1 MVYPPF
7 ENAVSVDGF
16 VRVEKTGKESLYKY
30 QLPEASSSSEDDTK
44 KIAIVIGKH
53 KYYSLFSVQLIAYP
67 QHENGTIKGSIK
79 FVNPIHY
86 VWNNNY
92 PDDLKFYLAVIK
104 FQTLYEKSPQDI
116 ESLKALVRNPLRYDF
131 YLHDHAVSE
140 KVTPRSI
147 TPVTISTEAIKVNVI
162 VDRTETF
169 YTIKCELVIGKTVYS
184 FERCTL
190 RFDYFIVCENQWFLC
205 ENIDTLHVI
214 AYFKECDGSLTLS
227 YDTFPNFQH
236 DVLSK
241 IEMHTSVEYL
251 YHKKATASQ
260 IKKSGIGQ
268 STERIIYLSDLDNFV
283 TINPVIR
290 YGNTEVPVLTKKQIY
305 IHDTDGNQISV
316 SRNAAMEDDFI
327 ALLIRQSP
335 DFAEQLTNPLLYFY
349 VHKKKFI
356 KEDWFL
362 PVFEDWR
369 KHNITILGFNQLQGN
384 KLNPH
389 KAKITVLVSSGI
401 NWFNADVKVDFGKE
415 RASLKELYKSA
426 KNKSKYIQLD
436 DGTLGIIPEEWL
448 RKFAAYFQA
457 GAVSEENTI
466 HIHKGNYAI
475 LSSLYDEHELQG
487 DVKEEIKYFKS
498 QLEKRADIKP
508 VAIPKKLAA
517 QLRPYQHEGLSW
529 LNFLD
534 DYALGGCLADD
545 MGLGKSIQII
555 AFILLLKEK
564 QKMHCHLLVVPTTL
578 LYTWLEEF
586 RKFAPDLSILV
597 HHGNN
602 RARHTSRFHQHDVVI
617 TSYGTL
623 VTDVTFLREYFFDY
637 IFLDESQNIKN
648 PSSQRYKAARLLKS
662 RNKIIISGTPFENN
676 AFDLYAQFSFACP
689 GLLGTKQHFR
699 DQYAIPIGKFKSKRN
714 SLALQA
720 KIKPFILRRT
730 KQEVAKD
737 LPEKTEMVLYCEM
750 ALAQRMVYEAHEKE
764 FRDFIAASQDDEL
777 AKKGIHIL
785 KWLTKL
791 RQICNS
797 PVLVDESTSPEG
809 SSTKIEIL
817 MERIINLSGQ
827 HKILVFSQFV
837 SMLDLIKER
846 LSNENIGY
854 TYLTGSTQKRERVV
868 DQFQNDP
875 DARVFLISLKAG
887 GTGLNLTAAEYVF
900 LVDPWWNPAIENQAI
915 DRIYRIGQQKNV
927 VAVRL
932 ICKDTIE
939 EKIMILQET
948 KTKLAS
954 DLLNT
959 GVSPFRSFSKNDFLA
974 LANSSTREMAD

>member
-1 MVYPPF
+1 
-7 ENAVSVDGF
+7 
-16 VRVEKTGKESLYKY
+16 
-30 QLPEASSSSEDDTK
+30 
-44 KIAIVIGKH
+44 
-53 KYYSLFSVQLIAYP
+53 
-67 QHENGTIKGSIK
+67 
-79 FVNPIHY
+79 
-86 VWNNNY
+86 
-92 PDDLKFYLAVIK
+92 
-104 FQTLYEKSPQDI
+104 
-116 ESLKALVRNPLRYDF
+116 
-131 YLHDHAVSE
+131 
-140 KVTPRSI
+140 
-147 TPVTISTEAIKVNVI
+147 
-162 VDRTETF
+162 
-169 YTIKCELVIGKTVYS
+169 
-184 FERCTL
+184 
-190 RFDYFIVCENQWFLC
+190 
-205 ENIDTLHVI
+205 
-214 AYFKECDGSLTLS
+214 
-227 YDTFPNFQH
+227 
-236 DVLSK
+236 
-241 IEMHTSVEYL
+241 
-251 YHKKATASQ
+251 
-260 IKKSGIGQ
+260 
-268 STERIIYLSDLDNFV
+268 
-283 TINPVIR
+283 
-290 YGNTEVPVLTKKQIY
+290 
-305 IHDTDGNQISV
+305 
-316 SRNAAMEDDFI
+316 
-327 ALLIRQSP
+327 
-335 DFAEQLTNPLLYFY
+335 
-349 VHKKKFI
+349 
-356 KEDWFL
+356 
-362 PVFEDWR
+362 
-369 KHNITILGFNQLQGN
+369 
-384 KLNPH
+384 
-389 KAKITVLVSSGI
+389 
-401 NWFNADVKVDFGKE
+401 
-415 RASLKELYKSA
+415 
-426 KNKSKYIQLD
+426 
-436 DGTLGIIPEEWL
+436 
-448 RKFAAYFQA
+448 
-457 GAVSEENTI
+457 
-466 HIHKGNYAI
+466 
-475 LSSLYDEHELQG
+475 
-487 DVKEEIKYFKS
+487 
-498 QLEKRADIKP
+498 
-508 VAIPKKLAA
+508 
-517 QLRPYQHEGLSW
+517 
-529 LNFLD
+529 
-534 DYALGGCLADD
+534 
-545 MGLGKSIQII
+545 
-555 AFILLLKEK
+555 
-564 QKMHCHLLVVPTTL
+564 VVPTTL

-959 GVSPFRSFSKNDFLA
+959 GDSPFRSFSKNDFLA